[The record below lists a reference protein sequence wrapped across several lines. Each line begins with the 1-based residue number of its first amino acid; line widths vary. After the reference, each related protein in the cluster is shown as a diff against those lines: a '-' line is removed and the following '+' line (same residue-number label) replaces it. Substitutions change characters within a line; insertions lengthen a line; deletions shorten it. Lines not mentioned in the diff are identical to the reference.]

1 MSPLDLL
8 VLGVGDAFSAEHYS
22 SSFAVRA
29 DDRWLLVDCP
39 HPIRKM
45 VREAARSAEVELDL
59 DHVEGVVLTHL
70 HADHASGLE
79 GLGFFSHF
87 ALQRRARLAIHPA
100 VARRLWDGH
109 LAGGMERL
117 RDSEGREE
125 LHRLEDFFEVTALD
139 ESAAVSV
146 GPFSV
151 ECRFT
156 RHHVPT
162 TALRI
167 AAAGRRIAFSADT
180 EFDPG
185 LIEWL
190 GDADLVVHEVGYGT
204 HTAAHQLAGLPASL
218 RARMR
223 LAHFPDL
230 LDLSPIGIEPL
241 REGVLYAVSPGA

>member
-1 MSPLDLL
+1 MTIALELL

-22 SSFAVRA
+22 SSFALRA

-45 VREAARSAEVELDL
+45 MREASTRADVELDL
-59 DHVEGVVLTHL
+59 DRIEAVALTHL

-87 ALQRRARLAIHPA
+87 ALGRRARVAVHPT
-100 VARRLWDGH
+100 VASRLWDGH
-109 LAGGMERL
+109 LAAGMERL
-117 RDSEGREE
+117 RDDRGNEVR
-125 LHRLEDFFEVTALD
+125 HRLEDFFGLTPLS

-146 GPFSV
+146 GPFSI

-156 RHHVPT
+156 RHHIPT

-167 AAAGRRIAFSADT
+167 MAGGRRIAFSADT
-180 EFDPG
+180 EFDPE

-190 GDADLVVHEVGYGT
+190 GEADLVVHEVGLGI
-204 HTAAHQLAGLPASL
+204 HASAHELAALPADL

-223 LAHFPDL
+223 LAHFPDH
-230 LDLSPIGIEPL
+230 LDLSILGIEPL
-241 REGVLYAVSPGA
+241 REGALYIV